1 MSGLEVVGVV
11 ASIIQIADLGAK
23 LSVKLCTFYKTVK
36 VANKSMQ
43 ELSSD
48 VSLTCSIL
56 NELGKTLEQDDQT
69 RLCSKQAFSTA
80 QEVLQECKSVF
91 EEFDTAIEKHSQD
104 NEKNRLTRHARKIT
118 IALLGPDL
126 DVLKSNLERL
136 KSTALL
142 MLHVIMYAG
151 QLRKANEKSTMAD
164 QRGLI
169 QTLLEEKI
177 ANDAKHNTLSKSIQ
191 AVSIPK
197 DDSAFQPSVKALS
210 IDPQPTP
217 PTPLWNEVGEYYNL
231 VRGLLCQIDAYQD
244 ILEKSRH
251 LRIRNGVI
259 NVHSAESVLFQHIH
273 GQAANQ
279 LFDDPIFRFRDASFP
294 ATHQIHTRS
303 DSPDETAKRGKT
315 RAEPSHSSDSE
326 YEPKREKTG
335 KSYVHRERRR
345 DRDRTRAIV
354 RSCITPSED
363 NLSNSTSY
371 EVSCH
376 TAPALHKRRS
386 ISRGLRLPTTI
397 SRYEREVG
405 DEPLARRYSDERD
418 YYELPYVY
426 TNSHESEFEVRRAE
440 AENAY
445 RRSSHRRDHSHFD
458 HGSWPDPRPDDSIAQ
473 APQRCPDRDQ
483 GHSSGDSKIYIDK
496 NTRYYDDYPHH
507 RRPIAEGSLVYAGMT
522 ESLGSHRK
530 EDEEASHDAAK
541 APSKPMPRAVARRK
555 PLESKSSF
563 WSYPTSR
570 LNKPT
575 EAPVTPSKPG
585 GSQTSSLDRPHVAAS
600 PRRGLAE
607 FYKRKK
613 DPNVKEQAARESLVS
628 ESRLPPV
635 GGGKKGADDQLM
647 LEPPPPQPIESSSD
661 DGDYDDDIFII
672 DEVNKL
678 IGEPIESKEENWDSS
693 SYVSS
698 DAAPDIITLES
709 LVLQWTTLK
718 PEELQ
723 V

>member
-91 EEFDTAIEKHSQD
+91 EEIDSAIEKHTQD
-104 NEKNRLTRHARKIT
+104 NEKNRLLRHARKIT

-136 KSTALL
+136 KSTTLL

-177 ANDAKHNTLSKSIQ
+177 ANDAKYNTLSKSIQ
-191 AVSIPK
+191 AVSIPE

-294 ATHQIHTRS
+294 ATHQVHTRS
-303 DSPDETAKRGKT
+303 DFPDKTAKRGKT
-315 RAEPSHSSDSE
+315 RAEPSYSSDSE
-326 YEPKREKTG
+326 YEPERERTG
-335 KSYVHRERRR
+335 RSYVHRERRR
-345 DRDRTRAIV
+345 DRDETRV
-354 RSCITPSED
+354 SVKSCITPSED

-371 EVSCH
+371 EDSCR
-376 TAPALHKRRS
+376 TAPALHKRRN
-386 ISRGLRLPTTI
+386 ISRSLRLPTTM

-405 DEPLARRYSDERD
+405 DEPPARRDSDERD
-418 YYELPYVY
+418 YYGLPYAY
-426 TNSHESEFEVRRAE
+426 INSHKSELEARRAE
-440 AENAY
+440 AENTSR
-445 RRSSHRRDHSHFD
+445 RRSHFGHR
-458 HGSWPDPRPDDSIAQ
+458 SWPDPRPGDSTAQ
-473 APQRCPDRDQ
+473 APQRRQNRDRD
-483 GHSSGDSKIYIDK
+483 HSSDDSKICIDM
-496 NTRYYDDYPHH
+496 D
-507 RRPIAEGSLVYAGMT
+507 
-522 ESLGSHRK
+522 
-530 EDEEASHDAAK
+530 
-541 APSKPMPRAVARRK
+541 
-555 PLESKSSF
+555 
-563 WSYPTSR
+563 
-570 LNKPT
+570 
-575 EAPVTPSKPG
+575 
-585 GSQTSSLDRPHVAAS
+585 
-600 PRRGLAE
+600 
-607 FYKRKK
+607 
-613 DPNVKEQAARESLVS
+613 
-628 ESRLPPV
+628 
-635 GGGKKGADDQLM
+635 KKGAEDQPM
-647 LEPPPPQPIESSSD
+647 LAPPSQPIKSSSD
-661 DGDYDDDIFII
+661 DGDYDDDILII
-672 DEVNKL
+672 DGVNKL

-693 SYVSS
+693 SYVSGEPAS
-698 DAAPDIITLES
+698 DIITLES

-718 PEELQ
+718 EEELH